1 MKKNFIIAKIKKV
14 ILASVIIIVIT
25 IFIVLGLK
33 AFIERETKILLY
45 NDIANVPPT
54 ETVIV
59 LGASVFSDG
68 KLSGILQDRTNTAYD
83 LFHQGKVKNFLVSGD
98 HKTDDY
104 NEVNAM
110 ANYLMEK
117 GVPADKIKLDHA
129 GFDTYDSMYR
139 SKAVFGIKD
148 AIIVTQDFHLPRAV
162 FIAKNLDLPYKG
174 LAAKNEFFQV
184 SHKNKRR
191 ELFAN
196 FKALYEV
203 ILKNE
208 PTTLEERL

>member
-1 MKKNFIIAKIKKV
+1 MKSFLKEKIKKA
-14 ILASVIIIVIT
+14 ILALVIFIVIA

-45 NDIANVPPT
+45 SEIEDIPPT

-68 KLSGILQDRTNTAYD
+68 KLSGILKDRTDTAFE
-83 LFHQGKVKNFLVSGD
+83 LFKQGKVKNFLVSGD

-110 ANYLMEK
+110 ANYLIKK
-117 GVPADKIKLDHA
+117 GVPKEKITLDHA

-139 SKAVFGIKD
+139 AHLVFGIED
-148 AIIVTQDFHLPRAV
+148 AVVVTQDFHLPRAI
-162 FIAKNLDLPYKG
+162 FIAKNLDLPFKG
-174 LAAKNEFFQV
+174 FAARNHSYRASNQI
-184 SHKNKRR
+184 KRR

-196 FKALYEV
+196 FKALFEV
-203 ILKNE
+203 IIQNE
-208 PTTLEERL
+208 PATLNERL

>member
-1 MKKNFIIAKIKKV
+1 MEKIKKA
-14 ILASVIIIVIT
+14 ILATVIFIVIA

-45 NDIANVPPT
+45 NEVENVPPA

-68 KLSGILQDRTNTAYD
+68 KLSGILKDRTDTAYE
-83 LFHQGKVKNFLVSGD
+83 LFKQGKVKNFLVSGD

-104 NEVNAM
+104 NEVDAM
-110 ANYLMEK
+110 ANYLMKK
-117 GVPADKIKLDHA
+117 GVPEDKIILDHA

-139 SKAVFGIKD
+139 SQAVFGVND
-148 AIIVTQDFHLPRAV
+148 AVVVTQDFHLPRAI
-162 FIAKNLDLPYKG
+162 FIAKNLDLSFKG
-174 LAAKNEFFQV
+174 LAAKNDTYRA
-184 SHKNKRR
+184 SNKIKRR

-203 ILKNE
+203 VLQNE
-208 PTTLEERL
+208 PTTLQERF